1 MSIDVIVPFIPS
13 IIMLTLIIFDDK
25 RFLKKSKHN
34 REKREKSLQCV
45 SNIVYVDKKYKQQV
59 LKSICHL
66 SFVIKQQLTKKN

>member
-1 MSIDVIVPFIPS
+1 MIKGSSKNQSI
-13 IIMLTLIIFDDK
+13 TEK
-25 RFLKKSKHN
+25 
-34 REKREKSLQCV
+34 KREKSLQCV